1 MNTETKPFEDKT
13 DKRMR
18 RTRLLSRMSLRQKMK
33 RGIPLYIMFAIPAV
47 WYILFRYLPMIGISF
62 AFMDFKPNK
71 LFSSDWVGMK
81 HFAELMRD
89 ADYWRVFVNTL
100 ALGGLNLL
108 INFPLPIVLAIMLNE
123 IRSKWF
129 RRTAQTISY
138 LPHFV
143 SVVALANVLFL
154 MLDTRDG
161 IVNRIIVSL
170 TGEPIYFKIEAGWFR
185 PLYIIFWAWKEM
197 GWGTII
203 YLAAM
208 ASIDPQLYEAAKI
221 DGASRMRRIWSITL
235 PSIMPVIGIMLILN
249 TPSIINAD
257 FETVLLFQN
266 IDNISTADVVATY
279 IFRMTIKGI
288 GNEAV
293 RPQYSYA
300 TAVGLF
306 SSLLSLI
313 LVVISNYTSKKL
325 GGASVW

>member
-1 MNTETKPFEDKT
+1 
-13 DKRMR
+13 
-18 RTRLLSRMSLRQKMK
+18 MSLRQRIK

-71 LFSSDWVGMK
+71 LFSSDWVGLQ
-81 HFAELMRD
+81 HFADLMHD

-108 INFPLPIVLAIMLNE
+108 VNFPLPIVFAIMLNE
-123 IRSKWF
+123 IRVKWF

-161 IVNRIIVSL
+161 IVNRIIVSF
-170 TGEPIYFKIEAGWFR
+170 TGEPVYFKIESEWFR

-208 ASIDPQLYEAAKI
+208 ASIDPQLYDAAKI

-235 PSIMPVIGIMLILN
+235 PSIIPVIGIMLILN

-306 SSLLSLI
+306 SSLLSLV

-325 GGASVW
+325 GGVSVW